1 MYFYIV
7 SERKPTDFNTNPQTV
22 QEAEVVGFRNET
34 LPDCD
39 PTLFQMSINF
49 DNYWWEEDNL
59 TDLCLGNCS
68 YQATLWDRDVTQACA
83 EQWIPAYGKLIPADS
98 ISGRYVN
105 SVKTACLSST

>member
-1 MYFYIV
+1 M
-7 SERKPTDFNTNPQTV
+7 R
-22 QEAEVVGFRNET
+22 RNET

-68 YQATLWDRDVTQACA
+68 YEATLWDRDVTQACA
-83 EQWIPAYGKLIPADS
+83 DQWITAYGKLIPADS
-98 ISGRYVN
+98 ISGRYVD
-105 SVKTACLSST
+105 SISTACLSST